1 MRKHGLTIDDLLGAE
16 VVTANGERLL
26 VDEERHA
33 DLFWALRGG
42 GGNFG
47 VATRLRFRLHE
58 LDAVVGGMLLLPAS
72 TEVITELVAAA
83 DAAPEELSMIAT
95 VMKAPPVPMVPAEQH
110 GKLVVSVLMVF
121 AGDPDAGRQAI
132 APVRALAPPLA
143 DTVRPLRYPEMFEGP
158 EGLRPGFDAGTNL
171 LLDDFTPVAAEA
183 ILEHLETST
192 AQMAGAQLRVLGGTM
207 ARVPA
212 DATAFAH
219 RGATLMV
226 NVAAMYNDPHKSPE
240 HEAWVASLA
249 TRLSDGTSAAYAGF
263 LGDTGDEGARRAYP
277 PATLKRLAEVKR
289 HYDPDNLFRLNVNV
303 PPTAS

>member
-1 MRKHGLTIDDLLGAE
+1 MRARKDCGPDSTPGR
-16 VVTANGERLL
+16 T
-26 VDEERHA
+26 
-33 DLFWALRGG
+33 FSS
-42 GGNFG
+42 
-47 VATRLRFRLHE
+47 TTSP
-58 LDAVVGGMLLLPAS
+58 PA
-72 TEVITELVAAA
+72 
-83 DAAPEELSMIAT
+83 
-95 VMKAPPVPMVPAEQH
+95 
-110 GKLVVSVLMVF
+110 
-121 AGDPDAGRQAI
+121 
-132 APVRALAPPLA
+132 
-143 DTVRPLRYPEMFEGP
+143 
-158 EGLRPGFDAGTNL
+158 
-171 LLDDFTPVAAEA
+171 AAEA

-192 AQMAGAQLRVLGGTM
+192 AQMTGAQLRVLGGTM

-219 RGATLMV
+219 RGAKLMV
-226 NVAAMYNDPHKSPE
+226 NVAAMYENPHESPE